1 MQRINVVL
9 ELLRKEPSQH
19 INMTAL
25 QLDHTAATTL
35 STVNLGDHAIGV
47 SPPSPL
53 FPGTQLYYLLLRLSF
68 VLSENFNSANI
79 TTVCL
84 ISNWYF

>member
-9 ELLRKEPSQH
+9 ELLRKEPSQC
-19 INMTAL
+19 ISMTSL

-47 SPPSPL
+47 SPLSSL
-53 FPGTQLYYLLLRLSF
+53 FPGTQLYYLLLRLSLF
-68 VLSENFNSANI
+68 CQKILTLPI
-79 TTVCL
+79 L
-84 ISNWYF
+84 Q